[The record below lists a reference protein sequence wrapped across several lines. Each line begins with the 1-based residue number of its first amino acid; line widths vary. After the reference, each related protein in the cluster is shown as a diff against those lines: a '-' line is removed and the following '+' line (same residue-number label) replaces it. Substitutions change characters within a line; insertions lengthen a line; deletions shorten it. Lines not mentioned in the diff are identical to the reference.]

1 VTRVRSDQ
9 GMTLIE
15 LLIALTV
22 MAIAIFAIV
31 AGFSSSILA
40 VQRGGKAS
48 VAGALADQKV
58 QTYRQGTF
66 ASIPV
71 GVQTP
76 VLTSGTDGRT
86 YYVSTTV
93 SWACVI
99 GVSNGATPPTCTGTP
114 ASRPVKLVTV
124 DVHDSTA
131 TGAVVASQSSTFD
144 SSTS

>member
-1 VTRVRSDQ
+1 
-9 GMTLIE
+9 MTLIE

-48 VAGALADQKV
+48 VAGTLADQKV
-58 QTYRQGTF
+58 EAYRQGTF
-66 ASIPV
+66 ASIPI

-76 VLTSGTDGRT
+76 ALATGSDGRS
-86 YYVSTTV
+86 YYVATTV
-93 SWACVI
+93 SWTCVI
-99 GVSNGATPPTCTGTP
+99 GAITATTPPTCTGTP
-114 ASRPVKLVTV
+114 ASRPVKLVAV

-131 TGAVVASQSSTFD
+131 TGKVLASESSTFD